1 MLNHVALNKNVDLVV
16 ELCEDDRF
24 YFRQIYGDERR
35 FMQVIINLLSNSL
48 KFSNKGT

>member
-16 ELCEDDRF
+16 ELSEDHQF